1 MAPDVSP
8 PAPAEPLLRIQVF
21 GAVEITGSAAATRI
35 LSQPKLTSLLGYLC
49 LARPAGLQRRDR
61 IIGLFWPEQPAERA
75 RGSLRTALHA
85 MREALGADVFVRRG
99 DGEVGLDFTRVW
111 CDAHAFLEAI
121 EEGRLARA
129 LELYRGPALE
139 GLYGDS
145 TPLDHWLEEEREHY
159 RALAADA
166 AWGLAEQYGSGSDL
180 TMAGKWAR
188 RAARLARADERRI
201 RRVMSLLE
209 KSGDRTGAIAVYE
222 DFVRYAAREL
232 NVEPS
237 QETRDLAERIR
248 QG

>member
-8 PAPAEPLLRIQVF
+8 TAPAEPLLNIRLF
-21 GAVEITGSAAATRI
+21 GAVEITGSPGAPRI
-35 LSQPKLTSLLGYLC
+35 LSQPKLTTLLGYLC

-85 MREALGADVFVRRG
+85 MREALGADIFLRRG
-99 DGEVGLDFTRVW
+99 DGEVGVDFSRVW
-111 CDAHAFLEAI
+111 CDAHAFLEAV

-145 TPLDHWLEEEREHY
+145 APLDHWLDEEREHY

-166 AWGLAEQYGSGSDL
+166 AWGLAEQYGSGTDL

-188 RAARLARADERRI
+188 KAARLARADERRI
-201 RRVMSLLE
+201 RRVMTLLE

-232 NVEPS
+232 SVEPS
-237 QETRDLAERIR
+237 QETADLAERIR